1 MALFNASKRLV
12 PMVSR
17 SLPIIQTASYHE
29 KVRHSTFSCF
39 WSNRL
44 ETKTIKTRVG
54 KFIISNIVSTNFD
67 ILMCHLFKVQYFL
80 VGTKN
85 VL

>member
-29 KVRHSTFSCF
+29 KVRHSTFSYVYGKTGLPF
-39 WSNRL
+39 
-44 ETKTIKTRVG
+44 ETKIIMSSIIDQIKYVLSLLGPMLCMSFVPWLFYT
-54 KFIISNIVSTNFD
+54 KTNI
-67 ILMCHLFKVQYFL
+67 
-80 VGTKN
+80 
-85 VL
+85 